1 MFKAL
6 APRMACLSQ
15 QGQSMPGGFVADL
28 HPDCDLLNGDE
39 TIAVDPS
46 EYQPIALEAL
56 LKMVVW
62 V

>member
-1 MFKAL
+1 
-6 APRMACLSQ
+6 
-15 QGQSMPGGFVADL
+15 MPGGFVADL